1 MKLCPKFFGLKCD
14 FGIISDSIIFHGGLG
29 TPMGSSMGSKV
40 VSSGGM
46 SSPSQA
52 RVTCPG
58 SVLL

>member
-40 VSSGGM
+40 VSSGMRG
-46 SSPSQA
+46 PSEA
-52 RVTCPG
+52 RMTCPG
-58 SVLL
+58 SMLL